1 LKKYYKKDKF
11 KLMIR
16 NVIKK
21 ERLKRRWTQEK
32 LANRAGVS
40 RQTISRVEDD
50 MFEPLL
56 STAINIAE
64 ALDMSVYEV
73 FELKKKNGGKY
84 ERIIR

>member
-1 LKKYYKKDKF
+1 
-11 KLMIR
+11 MIR

-21 ERLKRRWTQEK
+21 ERLKRRWTQKK

-40 RQTISRVEDD
+40 RQTISRAEDD
-50 MFEPLL
+50 MFDTLL
-56 STAINIAE
+56 STAIRISE

-73 FELKKKNGGKY
+73 FEFKRKRKDKY

>member
-1 LKKYYKKDKF
+1 
-11 KLMIR
+11 MIR

-21 ERLKRRWTQEK
+21 ERLKRRWTQKK

-40 RQTISRVEDD
+40 RQTISRAEDD
-50 MFEPLL
+50 MFDTLL
-56 STAINIAE
+56 STSIRISE

-73 FELKKKNGGKY
+73 FEFKRKRKDKY